1 MTLGSER
8 RKPMSRLAVLLAT
21 LGAGGPFPPLAAGSG
36 RFYAGSMF
44 VEGTLR
50 WQVTED
56 CPWDLLMA
64 LCLRD
69 LGGLTDL
76 GDQLPPVI
84 PAVQRAEGGGA
95 RRRSLVH
102 HSVQTDADELR
113 VQWSNWWHRTLIRES
128 RPIVSMLRPPHF
140 TVFDRE
146 LELQDLVEEYYEDAL
161 AWTSDRRDEYIT
173 FSTSARARQAMD
185 IVDVVRDRE
194 HVLRR
199 QAGSFRLDMYV
210 MPLAEKGAWIVAPQ
224 TIVVSQSLRNDAAA
238 FRQWFTPIVH
248 VLV

>member
-1 MTLGSER
+1 
-8 RKPMSRLAVLLAT
+8 
-21 LGAGGPFPPLAAGSG
+21 
-36 RFYAGSMF
+36 MF

-69 LGGLTDL
+69 LAGLTDV
-76 GDQLPPVI
+76 GDPPLPAII
-84 PAVQRAEGGGA
+84 PAVARTEGAEGGGA
-95 RRRSLVH
+95 PRRSLVRH
-102 HSVQTDADELR
+102 TVQTDTDELR

-128 RPIVSMLRPPHF
+128 RPIVSALRPPHF

-146 LELQDLVEEYYEDAL
+146 LELQDLVEEFYEDAL

-173 FSTSARARQAMD
+173 FSTAARARQAMD

-199 QAGSFRLDMYV
+199 QAGSFRLDMCV

-224 TIVVSQSLRNDAAA
+224 TIVVSQSLRNDPAA
-238 FRQWFTPIVH
+238 FRQWFTPLVN

>member
-1 MTLGSER
+1 
-8 RKPMSRLAVLLAT
+8 
-21 LGAGGPFPPLAAGSG
+21 
-36 RFYAGSMF
+36 MF

-69 LGGLTDL
+69 LAGLTDV
-76 GDQLPPVI
+76 GDPPLPRVV
-84 PAVQRAEGGGA
+84 PAVARPETGGA
-95 RRRSLVH
+95 SRRSVVRR
-102 HSVQTDADELR
+102 SVQTDTDELR
-113 VQWSNWWHRTLIRES
+113 VQWSSWWQRTLVRES
-128 RPIVSMLRPPHF
+128 RPIVSALRPPHF

-146 LELQDLVEEYYEDAL
+146 LELQDLVEEYYEDAY
-161 AWTSDRRDEYIT
+161 AWTSARRDEYIT
-173 FSTSARARQAMD
+173 ASTAARHRQAMD

-210 MPLAEKGAWIVAPQ
+210 MPLAEKGAWIVAPH
-224 TIVVSQSLRNDAAA
+224 TIVVSRSLRDDAAA
-238 FRQWFTPIVH
+238 FRQWFTPLVH